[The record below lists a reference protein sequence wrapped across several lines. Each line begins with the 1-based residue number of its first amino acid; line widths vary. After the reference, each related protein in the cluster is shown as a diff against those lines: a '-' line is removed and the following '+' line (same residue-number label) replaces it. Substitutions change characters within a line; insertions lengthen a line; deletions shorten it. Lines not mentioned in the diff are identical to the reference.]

1 MTELAR
7 ERDLTGTVVEFDAA
21 VGLGAVE
28 TEAGERHAFHC
39 IEIADG
45 SREIASGT
53 LVTFDLLGKFGRHE
67 AANIR
72 S

>member
-7 ERDLTGTVVEFDAA
+7 ERDLTGTVVEFDAV
-21 VGLGAVE
+21 VGLGTVE
-28 TEAGERHAFHC
+28 TEAGDRHPFHC

-45 SREIASGT
+45 SREIPMGAS
-53 LVTFDLLGKFGRHE
+53 VSFDLLAKFGCFE